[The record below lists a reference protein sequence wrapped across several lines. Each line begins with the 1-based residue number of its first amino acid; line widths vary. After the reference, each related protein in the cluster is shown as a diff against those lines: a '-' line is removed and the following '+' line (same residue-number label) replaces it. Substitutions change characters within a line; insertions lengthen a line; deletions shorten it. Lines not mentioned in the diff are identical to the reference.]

1 MAGIFL
7 MAVIQ
12 DEEIHFGAGMNVLTG
27 ETGAGKSLLLGS
39 VNLVLGARADKSVI
53 RQGAEYALVEMTFKT
68 DRKDILDKLKE
79 EDLYPDDGTFTLAR
93 KITEGRSNARINGE
107 TVSAST
113 LSYAAGLLLDIYGQQ
128 DSQILLKRKKHLEL
142 LDDYGGKAQK
152 ERKEIVRQERA
163 RYRELSREL
172 EESGMDEDARK
183 RRLKLIRYEIEEIE
197 TAGIKKGEDDE
208 LEELY
213 QKLLHGRLLG
223 IQGNFLKQLAE
234 TVIEGSKDGYPELEE
249 HKEFIFE
256 VIEQEEENFDRTID
270 QGLKILAD
278 LEEDMK
284 NKGVT
289 RLSGED
295 AFRLYD
301 TFGFPLDLTLD
312 ILSEKGYDV
321 DEEGFHKEMEIQRQK
336 ARDARSETNYMSE
349 FLLMAATLL
358 DIKSKMLLPA
368 EKNEEGEEEDPR
380 AELVNQLLEYKLYK
394 RAAEELREREEET
407 GQAFCKKPTIPREV
421 AAYAPEID
429 TDALLKDVT
438 LSGLYKVFQDI
449 TRRSVEKIDPI
460 RSRFGK
466 IEKEEVN
473 LAERIEYVRQYA
485 KERGHFSFR
494 QLLEENCGKT
504 RIIVTFLAIL
514 ELMKR
519 GELRISQEKTF
530 AEIEIE
536 AA

>member
-1 MAGIFL
+1 M
-7 MAVIQ
+7 
-12 DEEIHFGAGMNVLTG
+12 
-27 ETGAGKSLLLGS
+27 ETNETIS
-39 VNLVLGARADKSVI
+39 V
-53 RQGAEYALVEMTFKT
+53 
-68 DRKDILDKLKE
+68 KL
-79 EDLYPDDGTFTLAR
+79 PVF
-93 KITEGRSNARINGE
+93 EG
-107 TVSAST
+107 
-113 LSYAAGLLLDIYGQQ
+113 
-128 DSQILLKRKKHLEL
+128 
-142 LDDYGGKAQK
+142 
-152 ERKEIVRQERA
+152 
-163 RYRELSREL
+163 
-172 EESGMDEDARK
+172 
-183 RRLKLIRYEIEEIE
+183 
-197 TAGIKKGEDDE
+197 
-208 LEELY
+208 
-213 QKLLHGRLLG
+213 
-223 IQGNFLKQLAE
+223 
-234 TVIEGSKDGYPELEE
+234 
-249 HKEFIFE
+249 
-256 VIEQEEENFDRTID
+256 
-270 QGLKILAD
+270 
-278 LEEDMK
+278 
-284 NKGVT
+284 
-289 RLSGED
+289 
-295 AFRLYD
+295 
-301 TFGFPLDLTLD
+301 PLDLLLRLID
-312 ILSEKGYDV
+312 INKVSIYDIPIV
-321 DEEGFHKEMEIQRQK
+321 EITDQYLTYINKMDRI
-336 ARDARSETNYMSE
+336 DLNSMSE